1 MRQNL
6 DMQTTLDSD
15 NASTSGFVGK
25 NLVVFGDFHG
35 PSRTSGQSLTGNHS
49 EWRLSNNT
57 SAKLHTSR
65 KSHAISPFL
74 Y

>member
-35 PSRTSGQSLTGNHS
+35 PSRTY
-49 EWRLSNNT
+49 R
-57 SAKLHTSR
+57 R
-65 KSHAISPFL
+65 KASSQL
-74 Y
+74 DL